1 MNDSMLVARGGRA
14 WIRLTWLFV
23 AALLW
28 GSKAHAQTR
37 AAAKTPSA
45 PATAPASS
53 GVAAADALS
62 SQVPVGPDQAV
73 AQAAHNNPNLHA
85 ALLQVRQSQYAVD
98 AEDHLYYYDL
108 TLDASA
114 ARSRNPSWNQAA
126 GQVLTGT
133 SYDYQLGAT
142 LSKTFPLGT
151 KVQLSLSGD
160 RNTRISPVIV
170 TIPTLVTIG
179 PTYLVGAQLSVTQP
193 LLRNAGTRVG
203 LSSLRIA
210 RLNRTAAEQTAENTS
225 NQLIGNVLN
234 AYWELWY
241 AGRAIEINQASRD
254 LEEVQ
259 REQAAQKAKV
269 GTLAPSEVLTFQTQ
283 VATLDE
289 QLVTARVTERQ
300 QALALG
306 QLLGN
311 SGPRAA
317 SLVASVAEP
326 PEPAE
331 PPEQS
336 AAIRRALKTAPDLAQ
351 LETQIKL
358 AQEQAEVAGEAL
370 RPRLDLSGMVQSQGL
385 GNQRIPPALDQ
396 FSSLGAFTAQ
406 ITLTYETPL
415 GSGRRDAQI
424 AEANYQVHIARAQEL
439 ALRQQIESNVRLL
452 YAKRRAAAQS
462 LKLGLRTV
470 EIAKKQLEGEK
481 AAFAAGAAVAIQ
493 VQQAEDAVRQAE
505 LRVER
510 SRADLVEAEIGIDQ
524 ATGALLDRYRSLLA
538 QQRPP
543 APSPS
548 SELSLP
554 GPRLF

>member
-1 MNDSMLVARGGRA
+1 MNDPIFAPGRGRA
-14 WIRLTWLFV
+14 GLSALF
-23 AALLW
+23 ALAFLW
-28 GSKAHAQTR
+28 SSAGHAQTR
-37 AAAKTPSA
+37 AAASA
-45 PATAPASS
+45 PSPK
-53 GVAAADALS
+53 VAAAAPADTGS
-62 SQVPVGPDQAV
+62 SGEPLDPEQAV
-73 AQAAHNNPNLHA
+73 AQAARENPNLHA
-85 ALLQVRQSQYAVD
+85 ALLTVRQSQYGVD
-98 AEDHLYYYDL
+98 AAEDLYYYDL
-108 TLDASA
+108 TLSASA
-114 ARSRNPSWNQAA
+114 ERSRNPSWNQAA
-126 GQVLTGT
+126 GEVLTGT

-142 LSKTFPLGT
+142 LSRTFPIGT
-151 KVQLSLSGD
+151 QVQLSLTGD

-179 PTYLVGAQLSVTQP
+179 PTYLVGAQLTVTQP

-210 RLNRTAAEQTAENTS
+210 RLNRTAAEQTAENTA

-234 AYWELWY
+234 GYWELWY
-241 AGRAIEINQASRD
+241 AGRTVAINQQSRD

-259 REQAAQKAKV
+259 REQAAQKASV
-269 GTLAPSEVLTFQTQ
+269 GTLAASEVLTFQTQ

-289 QLVTARVTERQ
+289 QVVTARETEHQ

-311 SGPRAA
+311 TAA
-317 SLVASVAEP
+317 NSEDFVASSVEP

-331 PPEQS
+331 PPEES
-336 AAIRRALKTAPDLAQ
+336 AAIRRAIQVAPDLAQ

-358 AQEQAEVAGEAL
+358 AREQAEVAGESL

-385 GNQRIPPALDQ
+385 GNQSVPPALDQ
-396 FSSLGAFTAQ
+396 FGTLGAFTAQ

-415 GSGRRDAQI
+415 GSGGRDAQI
-424 AEANYQVHIARAQEL
+424 AQANYQIHIARAQAL
-439 ALRQQIESNVRLL
+439 ALRQQIEGNVRLL
-452 YAKRRAAAQS
+452 YAKRRAAAES

-470 EIAKKQLEGEK
+470 DIAKKQLDGEK
-481 AAFAAGAAVAIQ
+481 ASFAAGAAVAIQ
-493 VQQAEDAVRQAE
+493 VEQAEDAVRQAE

-524 ATGALLDRYRSLLA
+524 ATGALLDRYRSLIA
-538 QQRPP
+538 QQKP
-543 APSPS
+543 ASPSPS
-548 SELSLP
+548 SELNLP

>member
-1 MNDSMLVARGGRA
+1 MNDSIPAPKRRRARSELLLLCA
-14 WIRLTWLFV
+14 
-23 AALLW
+23 AALVW
-28 GSKAHAQTR
+28 ASAGHAQT
-37 AAAKTPSA
+37 AQPVPAPETGA
-45 PATAPASS
+45 PAPPDSASAGVPIAPK
-53 GVAAADALS
+53 
-62 SQVPVGPDQAV
+62 QAV
-73 AQAAHNNPNLHA
+73 AEAARNNPNLHA
-85 ALLQVRQSQYAVD
+85 ALLTVRQSEYAVD
-98 AEDHLYYYDL
+98 AADHLYYYDL
-108 TLDASA
+108 TLNASA
-114 ARSRNPSWNQAA
+114 QRSQNPSWNQAA

-133 SYDYQLGAT
+133 QYDYQLGAT
-142 LSKTFPLGT
+142 LSRTFPLGT
-151 KVQLSLSGD
+151 QVQFSLTGD

-210 RLNRTAAEQTAENTS
+210 RLNRTAAEQTAENTAD
-225 NQLIGNVLN
+225 QLIGNVLN
-234 AYWELWY
+234 GYWELWY
-241 AGRAIEINQASRD
+241 ARRAVEINKASRD

-259 REQAAQKAKV
+259 REQAAQKASV

-289 QLVTARVTERQ
+289 QLVTARETERQ

-311 SGPRAA
+311 TGRGSADF
-317 SLVASVAEP
+317 VASSAEP

-331 PPEQS
+331 PPAES
-336 AAIRRALKTAPDLAQ
+336 VAIRRAIQAAPNLAQ

-358 AQEQAEVAGEAL
+358 AREQALVAGESL
-370 RPRLDLSGMVQSQGL
+370 RPRLDLTGMLQSQGL
-385 GNQRIPPALDQ
+385 GNQSVPPALEQ
-396 FSSLGAFTAQ
+396 FSKLGAFTAE

-415 GSGRRDAQI
+415 GNAGRDAQI
-424 AEANYQVHIARAQEL
+424 AQADYQVHIANAQAL

-470 EIAKKQLEGEK
+470 EIAKKQLEGERE
-481 AAFAAGAAVAIQ
+481 AFAAGAAVAIQ
-493 VQQAEDAVRQAE
+493 VDQAEDAVRQAK

-510 SRADLVEAEIGIDQ
+510 SRADLIEAEIGIEQ
-524 ATGALLDRYRSLLA
+524 ATGALLDRYRSLIA
-538 QQRPP
+538 QQRPGSP
-543 APSPS
+543 KPS
-548 SELSLP
+548 SELALP